1 MRVRVYVFVCLPVWV
16 SALVSLSVYVC
27 ERERECVCVRERERE
42 RERVCVCPI
51 VFRMNIAKQ
60 LPDTLVCLQVV
71 AHTVEEY
78 EEHAPL
84 IKTCRRRCLEVIVM
98 VKR

>member
-1 MRVRVYVFVCLPVWV
+1 M
-16 SALVSLSVYVC
+16 
-27 ERERECVCVRERERE
+27 RERERE
-42 RERVCVCPI
+42 RERVRVRVSVCERVCVCPI
-51 VFRMNIAKQ
+51 VLRMNIAKQ

-71 AHTVEEY
+71 ATTVQEY
-78 EEHAPL
+78 EEQAPL